1 MVETKW
7 GELTRQLKFVQWDE
21 TYQVVIRIIIVI
33 IIVIIIIRSNIYIY
47 IYYFYPKEDDDISS
61 EYYNNSLSFSWSL
74 YDQSKT
80 GNNNGNKSNCGISF

>member
-33 IIVIIIIRSNIYIY
+33 IVIIRSNIYIYIY
-47 IYYFYPKEDDDISS
+47 IYYFYPKEDDDISV
-61 EYYNNSLSFSWSL
+61 YYYNSLSFSWFLL
-74 YDQSKT
+74 YDIP
-80 GNNNGNKSNCGISF
+80 NGNYYKSNCISF